1 MNAKLAKEKAK
12 KADQRNKGK
21 NGNDIVYNL
30 DFILKLLIIIL
41 NQNSSE
47 GYHGRIDNYHNF

>member
-21 NGNDIVYNL
+21 IGNDMVYNI
-30 DFILKLLIIIL
+30 DFILKL
-41 NQNSSE
+41 NASE
-47 GYHGRIDNYHNF
+47 EYHGRIDNYHNF

>member
-21 NGNDIVYNL
+21 NGNDIVYNI
-30 DFILKLLIIIL
+30 DFILIL

>member
-30 DFILKLLIIIL
+30 DFIIL
-41 NQNSSE
+41 NQNNNE
-47 GYHGRIDNYHNF
+47 EYHGRIDNYHNF

>member
-1 MNAKLAKEKAK
+1 MNEKLAKEKAK

-21 NGNDIVYNL
+21 NGNDIIYNL
-30 DFILKLLIIIL
+30 DFILIL

-47 GYHGRIDNYHNF
+47 G